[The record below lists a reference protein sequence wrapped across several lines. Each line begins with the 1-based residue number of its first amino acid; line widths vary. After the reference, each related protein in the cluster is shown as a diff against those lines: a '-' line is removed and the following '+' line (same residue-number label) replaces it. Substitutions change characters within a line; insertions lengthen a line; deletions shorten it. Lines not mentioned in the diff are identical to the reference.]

1 MMTLSEAIDA
11 RHSVRRYLNEPL
23 TADQAAALQ
32 AAVERINR
40 EAGLHVQLV
49 LNEPRGFSTG
59 LAYGTF
65 KGVGN
70 YLVMAGRKAPDLNE
84 RVGYYGEQL
93 VLLAWQ
99 LGLGSCWAG
108 LTYRSVKDAYRLEPG
123 EKVVCMIALGHPDD
137 ERRRPRRKR
146 AEQVSNVSDLTPAWF
161 RQGVEAAIKAPTA
174 VHQQKFYLEYLDAG
188 QGLPRVRARRLF
200 SLVGYTQTDLGIVKL
215 HFEIGAG
222 RENFAWAD

>member
-1 MMTLSEAIDA
+1 
-11 RHSVRRYLNEPL
+11 
-23 TADQAAALQ
+23 
-32 AAVERINR
+32 
-40 EAGLHVQLV
+40 
-49 LNEPRGFSTG
+49 
-59 LAYGTF
+59 
-65 KGVGN
+65 
-70 YLVMAGRKAPDLNE
+70 
-84 RVGYYGEQL
+84 
-93 VLLAWQ
+93 
-99 LGLGSCWAG
+99 
-108 LTYRSVKDAYRLEPG
+108 
-123 EKVVCMIALGHPDD
+123 MIAPGPPDD
-137 ERRRPRRKR
+137 QRRRPRRKW

>member
-1 MMTLSEAIDA
+1 MDECNRLS
-11 RHSVRRYLNEPL
+11 
-23 TADQAAALQ
+23 
-32 AAVERINR
+32 
-40 EAGLHVQLV
+40 GLHIQLV
-49 LNEPRGFSTG
+49 TDEPHCFHNWKTYGSFS
-59 LAYGTF
+59 
-65 KGVGN
+65 GVRH
-70 YLVMAGRKAPDLNE
+70 YLVMAGRKEAGLDE

-174 VHQQKFYLEYLDAG
+174 VHQQKFYLEYLDAD